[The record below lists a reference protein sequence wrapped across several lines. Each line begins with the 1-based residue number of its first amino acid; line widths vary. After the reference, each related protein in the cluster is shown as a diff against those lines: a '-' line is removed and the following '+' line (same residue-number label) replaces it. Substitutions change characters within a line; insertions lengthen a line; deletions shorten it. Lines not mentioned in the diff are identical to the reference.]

1 MCNSL
6 HEYSKPIKPVCKH
19 IETEFVLI
27 PVEMALCRKFRIIG
41 EVPAK

>member
-6 HEYSKPIKPVCKH
+6 HEYSKPIKPEGIGYKLFLLWNSNLSESF
-19 IETEFVLI
+19 IL
-27 PVEMALCRKFRIIG
+27 IIG